1 VMNRKADLK
10 DHLKADLKLLPTRDN
25 HSCFGCGPTNTS
37 GLQMQFYTDGKAL
50 YSWLTVP
57 SHFCGWSNFV
67 HGGVITT
74 ILDEVMGWSAI
85 YLLKTLTLTKSIT
98 VDFLK
103 PVYIDEELRA
113 EGRINRQNS
122 EREVLMEGFL
132 YNSKDQLC
140 SEAHGTFAIFPAD
153 VGAKFGLDPSVLE
166 GVQRLLS
173 T

>member
-1 VMNRKADLK
+1 MNRKADLK
-10 DHLKADLKLLPTRDN
+10 TLPTRDN
-25 HSCFGCGPTNTS
+25 HNCFGCSPVNPS
-37 GLQMQFYTDGKAL
+37 GLHMRFHTDGEAL
-50 YSWLTVP
+50 YSWLSVP

-103 PVYIDEELRA
+103 PIYINDELRA
-113 EGRINRQNS
+113 EGRISRRDND
-122 EREVLMEGFL
+122 REVLMEGLL
-132 YNSKDQLC
+132 YNSKGKLC
-140 SEAHGTFAIFPAD
+140 SKAFGTFATFPPE
-153 VGAKFGLDPSVLE
+153 VGARFGLDRSVLD
-166 GVQRLLS
+166 GVERLIS

>member
-1 VMNRKADLK
+1 MNRKADLK
-10 DHLKADLKLLPTRDN
+10 DDLKILPTREN
-25 HSCFGCGPTNTS
+25 HNCFGCGPTNTS
-37 GLQMQFYTDGKAL
+37 GLQMQFHTDGKAL

-85 YLLKTLTLTKSIT
+85 YMLKTLTLTKSIT

-103 PVYIDEELRA
+103 PVYIDDELRA
-113 EGRINRQNS
+113 EGRISRRDS
-122 EREVLMEGFL
+122 EREVLMEGLL
-132 YNSKDQLC
+132 YNSKDKLC
-140 SEAHGTFAIFPAD
+140 SRAQGTFATFPPD
-153 VGAKFGLDPSVLE
+153 VGAKFGLDPSVLK
-166 GVQRLLS
+166 GVERLLA